1 MRDKD
6 FKIEHVVGGRIEAW
20 QHEDGL
26 FGVRLL
32 PNESQP
38 DYPGHSYTSTEG
50 HNGLPESYDVEALL
64 ACGRAGWA
72 DRSGR

>member
-1 MRDKD
+1 MRDRD

-20 QHEDGL
+20 QREDGL

-32 PNESQP
+32 PNEGQP

-50 HNGLPESYDVEALL
+50 HDGFPESYDVEALL
-64 ACGRAGWA
+64 AWGRARWA
-72 DRSGR
+72 ERSRH